1 MNELAAC
8 RLRWRGQ
15 ITGPFPLETILRRLD
30 DNELGLWHEIEHQGA
45 WLTLEEFLAQA
56 ERERRP
62 TAIAET
68 TLPRLAPTTR
78 PAAPE
83 SPSQPLPGTASV
95 AIPPAGAPPN
105 ISPQVRPKRLK
116 VFVAAGFLLGF
127 LGAHNFYAG
136 YRGTAVV
143 QLLLTGVLFSLGF
156 GLIATWLWALL
167 ELLVVHSDRRGVP
180 MV

>member
-1 MNELAAC
+1 MNDAASF

-56 ERERRP
+56 EQERRR
-62 TAIAET
+62 A
-68 TLPRLAPTTR
+68 TLADATVTR
-78 PAAPE
+78 PAPTIHLPEPAAPTPT
-83 SPSQPLPGTASV
+83 SIASV
-95 AIPPAGAPPN
+95 VAPSATDPLDNHPPG
-105 ISPQVRPKRLK
+105 RPKRLK
-116 VFVAAGFLLGF
+116 VFIAAGFLLGF

-136 YRGTAVV
+136 YRGTAIA
-143 QLLLTGVLFSLGF
+143 QLLLTGVLFTLGF

-167 ELLVVHSDRRGVP
+167 ELLVVHSDHRGVP

>member
-1 MNELAAC
+1 MNDPASF

-30 DNELGLWHEIEHQGA
+30 DNELGLWHEIEHQDA

-56 ERERRP
+56 EQERRR
-62 TAIAET
+62 TAIADAT
-68 TLPRLAPTTR
+68 VTRPAPTTHLSD
-78 PAAPE
+78 PTTPTP
-83 SPSQPLPGTASV
+83 PSIASV
-95 AIPPAGAPPN
+95 VAPSATDPLDN
-105 ISPQVRPKRLK
+105 RPQVRPRRLK

-136 YRGTAVV
+136 YRGTAIA

-167 ELLVVHSDRRGVP
+167 ELLVVHSDHRGMP